1 MNSSAAFVVANSR
14 DQQRAFS
21 LIELMV
27 TVALLSILML
37 LAFPAF
43 TEWIQNSRIRTAAE
57 AVQNGLQLARAEAV
71 KRNARVEFALNGATS
86 GWAVRT
92 PPGGT
97 AIQQRAA
104 GDGSGNVVV
113 TTAPA
118 GAVKVIFDG
127 LGRAN
132 TTNVDGTAILRT
144 INLDVPVA
152 VLPAVRSRD
161 LRVTIGV
168 DGSIRMCDP
177 SVSGTDSR
185 KC

>member
-1 MNSSAAFVVANSR
+1 MNPNAAYPVVIPR
-14 DQQRAFS
+14 VRQRGFS

-27 TVALLSILML
+27 TVTLLSILML

-43 TEWIQNSRIRTAAE
+43 SEWIQNSRIRTAAE

-71 KRNARVEFALNGATS
+71 KRNARVEFALTGTTS
-86 GWAVRT
+86 GWTVRS

-97 AIQQRAA
+97 AIQQRASNQ
-104 GDGSGNVVV
+104 GSANVV
-113 TTAPA
+113 TTTGPA
-118 GAVKVIFDG
+118 GATKVIFDG

-132 TTNVDGTAILRT
+132 TTNADGTGILRT

-152 VLPAVRSRD
+152 VLAAARSRD
-161 LRVTIGV
+161 LRITIGV
-168 DGSIRMCDP
+168 DGAIRMCDP
-177 SVSGTDSR
+177 NVADTDPR